1 MIMANLITCS
11 RIILSLIMLLYPT
24 CFPPFYYCYLLAG
37 FTDMIDGTIARKCGT
52 VSDFGA
58 RLDTIADLIFVIV
71 SAYKFLPILN
81 LPIIVRIWTDVIAV
95 IKIINI
101 ISGYVMKKRF
111 VSVHTIANK
120 LTGVLLFAFPLSA
133 EMMDIRY
140 SAAVVCAAAT
150 FAAIQEGHVIR
161 TIG

>member
-1 MIMANLITCS
+1 MANLITCS
-11 RIILSLIMLLYPT
+11 RIILSLIMLLYPA
-24 CFPPFYYCYLLAG
+24 CSPPFYCCYLLAG
-37 FTDMIDGTIARKCGT
+37 FTDMIDGTIARRCGA

-58 RLDTIADLIFVIV
+58 GLDTIADLIFVIV
-71 SAYKFLPILN
+71 SAYRFLPILN
-81 LPIIVRIWTDVIAV
+81 LPIIVWIWTGVIAV

-133 EMMDIRY
+133 AMMDIRY
-140 SAAVVCAAAT
+140 SATVVCAAAT
-150 FAAIQEGHVIR
+150 FAAIHEGHVIR
-161 TIG
+161 TIQ

>member
-1 MIMANLITCS
+1 MANLITCS
-11 RIILSLIMLLYPT
+11 RIILSLIMLLYPAYS
-24 CFPPFYYCYLLAG
+24 PPFYCCYLLAG
-37 FTDMIDGTIARKCGT
+37 FSDMIDGTIARRCGA

-58 RLDTIADLIFVIV
+58 GLDTIADLIFVIA

-81 LPIIVRIWTDVIAV
+81 LPIIVWIWTGVIAV

-120 LTGVLLFAFPLSA
+120 LTGVLLFVFPLSA
-133 EMMDIRY
+133 AMIDIRY
-140 SAAVVCAAAT
+140 CATVVCVAAT

-161 TIG
+161 TIR

>member
-1 MIMANLITCS
+1 MANLITYS
-11 RIILSLIMLLYPT
+11 RIILSLIMLRYPA
-24 CFPPFYYCYLLAG
+24 CAPPVYCCYLFAG
-37 FTDMIDGTIARKCGT
+37 FSDMIDGTIARRCGT

-58 RLDTIADLIFVIV
+58 GLDTIADLIFVIV

-81 LPIIVRIWTDVIAV
+81 LPIIVWIWTGVIAV

-120 LTGVLLFAFPLSA
+120 LTGVLLFVFPLSA
-133 EMMDIRY
+133 AMMDIRY
-140 SAAVVCAAAT
+140 SATVVCVAAT
-150 FAAIQEGHVIR
+150 FAAIHEGHVIR
-161 TIG
+161 TIQ